1 MWYNIFT
8 MENKLK
14 IAVITGASSGIGKKF
29 CELLPKHFSFDE
41 VWVIARNKERL
52 EGLKNILPYK
62 IRVIPLDL
70 SKEESYAYF
79 ENALKETNPEI
90 GLLINASGFGKFE
103 LSTNIPLSE
112 SLNMI
117 DLNCKAIVATCNI
130 ALGYM
135 KEGGKIINVASVAAF
150 QPIPYINVYG
160 ATKSFVLSYTR
171 ALNSELKS
179 RKIQATAVCPFWTKT
194 EFFNRSIDKEKD
206 TVVKKYVVMY
216 TPEQIVSQA
225 WRDMKKGKEVSMY
238 GFTARTQTLL
248 AKLLPHSFVMSYWM
262 NQQKLK

>member
-1 MWYNIFT
+1 MD
-8 MENKLK
+8 NKLK

-41 VWVIARNKERL
+41 VWVIARNKDRL
-52 EGLKNILPYK
+52 EGLKYILPYK

-194 EFFNRSIDKEKD
+194 EFFDRAVNDNKI
-206 TVVKKYVVMY
+206 VKKYVVMY
-216 TPEQIVSQA
+216 VPEKVV
-225 WRDMKKGKEVSMY
+225 KKGYKDLLKGKDKSIY
-238 GFTARTQTLL
+238 GFK
-248 AKLLPHSFVMSYWM
+248 AKFQAMLVKILPHSLVMKVWKK
-262 NQQKLK
+262 QQKLK

>member
-1 MWYNIFT
+1 

-194 EFFNRSIDKEKD
+194 EFFDRAVNDNKI
-206 TVVKKYVVMY
+206 VKKYVVMY
-216 TPEQIVSQA
+216 DPEKVV
-225 WRDMKKGKEVSMY
+225 KKGYKDLLKGKDKSIY
-238 GFTARTQTLL
+238 GFK
-248 AKLLPHSFVMSYWM
+248 AKFQAMLVKILPHSLVMKVWKK
-262 NQQKLK
+262 QQKLK